1 MQTTEIVMCWPL
13 VVWWLEAGSEAT
25 KAPTSTNYGTVCGIW
40 PPASGLSLD
49 FIVPAMASLNCA
61 RGSSSS
67 FFFSLSI
74 LVRAAFVCSLVL
86 CIALGEHD
94 FQFPLPTATCRSLV
108 LWLGMLAHGR
118 SVLRPPVASFS
129 LSFPCSY
136 AHLVLYV
143 CLV

>member
-25 KAPTSTNYGTVCGIW
+25 KAPTTNYGTVCGIW

-67 FFFSLSI
+67 FFFGLSI

-86 CIALGEHD
+86 YIALGEHD

-136 AHLVLYV
+136 THLVLYV

>member
-25 KAPTSTNYGTVCGIW
+25 KAPTTNYGTVCGIW

-86 CIALGEHD
+86 YIALGEHD